1 MTNDYRSVRF
11 HLSYPRQASVLSWE
25 ECACL
30 ARSLGYRDNS
40 LEQCYRQAIDAK
52 YATEGFQ
59 LSQLDAFVGSKFFK
73 SGFDFSFNS
82 HWCEWNEQVVRRAV
96 AVTAGKGMTFQQLY
110 TTRIAY
116 GLYESSDLRGLKA
129 KPRTVMRALKAC
141 GRAISL
147 GKMAHRVRHMK
158 FHEPGRLQLDEF
170 IDLALWAGPL
180 DREEARC
187 TLRPAEGRH
196 EMVSFEEM
204 LTPMDTRIQRRL
216 DSEYRQ
222 DERQYVRE
230 TVRPAETRLR
240 QCAVQAYR
248 DKRLERSRQARTSF
262 ETLRRALRESAS
274 GAGARS
280 SRATLRAAS
289 AAAAGRRESAYWTDS
304 TDNEDELGT
313 GNEEHADS
321 RCANETDV
329 QETVSFSSKS
339 MSCAKQRPATSCS
352 LIRSTPA
359 LVTDSDLSQTE
370 LLRDALAFQTEAL
383 PELHSRQI
391 AENMQTLRPGFEQR
405 HAKRLAEASAT
416 AEEQRKAA
424 EAQRRA
430 ARASAAR
437 QARQDRRQQR
447 LDRMAELAIRQE
459 PEQLPSHSRACDA
472 TDRSAASKG
481 GRLTAAHYEASY
493 QGRLL
498 QQLSEADARQVRR
511 VRGQRVGSSVG
522 VRIGQPQRKP
532 RPETAPASPV
542 KKPIVDDENEE
553 QWLEPRLG
561 LVLPLR
567 GPACRLSR
575 LSYSRSCPPREHPV
589 GAWQNLTT
597 TNTSDE
603 ELASTVDLIQR
614 VFYAKA

>member
-1 MTNDYRSVRF
+1 RLTTEMTNDYRSVRF

-82 HWCEWNEQVVRRAV
+82 HSCEWNEQVVRRAV

-222 DERQYVRE
+222 EERQYVRE
-230 TVRPAETRLR
+230 TVRPAETRLC

-248 DKRLERSRQARTSF
+248 DKRLERSPN
-262 ETLRRALRESAS
+262 ELRNAASGTQRVCS

-313 GNEEHADS
+313 GNEENADS
-321 RCANETDV
+321 RRSFYATPSRFRLRRCRSCTLVKSLKTCRPCGRALSNGMPNVWRKRPQLLKSSEKLLRRSVELPERLRRDKRAKIDASSVWIEWRSWRFGRNPNSCPVTACV
-329 QETVSFSSKS
+329 EFEVSALAAASESELDS
-339 MSCAKQRPATSCS
+339 RSGSRAPKQRQH
-352 LIRSTPA
+352 R
-359 LVTDSDLSQTE
+359 
-370 LLRDALAFQTEAL
+370 
-383 PELHSRQI
+383 
-391 AENMQTLRPGFEQR
+391 
-405 HAKRLAEASAT
+405 
-416 AEEQRKAA
+416 
-424 EAQRRA
+424 
-430 ARASAAR
+430 
-437 QARQDRRQQR
+437 
-447 LDRMAELAIRQE
+447 
-459 PEQLPSHSRACDA
+459 
-472 TDRSAASKG
+472 
-481 GRLTAAHYEASY
+481 
-493 QGRLL
+493 
-498 QQLSEADARQVRR
+498 
-511 VRGQRVGSSVG
+511 
-522 VRIGQPQRKP
+522 
-532 RPETAPASPV
+532 PV

-589 GAWQNLTT
+589 GISENLTT